1 MKIIYLVYYT
11 LFGLLLFFVKNYLK
25 RKDGTI
31 NDIVVSLI
39 FLIVMSGVV
48 SVFDLGGINE
58 SIYLVIVIE
67 MLLRMFYN
75 FVVEKSSETIDINK
89 FYSDYIITFL
99 LGLVINIVFIN
110 RVDSVIPSG
119 ESLKN
124 IVWLVI
130 ILYVYTVI
138 KGSKISNTNK
148 KSKPLNNIRYN
159 RYIVSNYAKFKQT
172 YHNYIK
178 IKEKNLNTLL
188 YAIMIY
194 EDKSRSSFKRSID
207 NIFYG
212 KLTKV
217 TKLGIMQMET
227 PVYIND
233 IDSISMACNKLN
245 KIYTSL
251 SRKKKLVE
259 VKDILKEYYKEDT
272 RSTDIIYIYN
282 ILIEFNEN

>member
-48 SVFDLGGINE
+48 SVFDLRGINE

-124 IVWLVI
+124 IVWLVV

-138 KGSKISNTNK
+138 KGSKISNSNK
-148 KSKPLNNIRYN
+148 KSKPLNNIIYN

-194 EDKSRSSFKRSID
+194 EDKNRSSFKRSID

>member
-130 ILYVYTVI
+130 ILYSYTVI

-148 KSKPLNNIRYN
+148 ESKPLNNIRYN
-159 RYIVSNYAKFKQT
+159 R
-172 YHNYIK
+172 
-178 IKEKNLNTLL
+178 
-188 YAIMIY
+188 
-194 EDKSRSSFKRSID
+194 
-207 NIFYG
+207 
-212 KLTKV
+212 
-217 TKLGIMQMET
+217 
-227 PVYIND
+227 
-233 IDSISMACNKLN
+233 
-245 KIYTSL
+245 
-251 SRKKKLVE
+251 
-259 VKDILKEYYKEDT
+259 
-272 RSTDIIYIYN
+272 
-282 ILIEFNEN
+282 

>member
-11 LFGLLLFFVKNYLK
+11 LFAFLLFFVKNYLK
-25 RKDGTI
+25 RKNKTI

-39 FLIVMSGVV
+39 YLIVISGVV
-48 SVFDLGGINE
+48 SAFNLNEINE
-58 SIYLVIVIE
+58 SIYLTIIIE

-89 FYSDYIITFL
+89 LYSDYIITFI
-99 LGLVINIVFIN
+99 LGLIINIIFIN

-124 IVWLVI
+124 IIWLVI
-130 ILYVYTVI
+130 ILYIYTVI
-138 KGSKISNTNK
+138 KSTKKDNINK
-148 KSKPLNNIRYN
+148 ESKPLNNIRYN

-172 YHNYIK
+172 YHEYVK
-178 IKEKNLNTLL
+178 ISEKNLNNLL

-194 EDKSRSSFKRSID
+194 EDKNRSSFMRSLD

-233 IDSISMACNKLN
+233 VESITMACNKLN
-245 KIYTSL
+245 KIYTKL
-251 SRKKKLVE
+251 NRKKKLVE
-259 VKDILKEYYKEDT
+259 VKDILTEYYKEDT
-272 RSTDIIYIYN
+272 RNTDIIYIYN
-282 ILIEFNEN
+282 TIIEFNEN

>member
-75 FVVEKSSETIDINK
+75 FVVETIDINK

-99 LGLVINIVFIN
+99 LGIVINIVFIN

-138 KGSKISNTNK
+138 KSSKISNSNK
-148 KSKPLNNIRYN
+148 ESKPLNNIRYN

-172 YHNYIK
+172 YN
-178 IKEKNLNTLL
+178 N
-188 YAIMIY
+188 
-194 EDKSRSSFKRSID
+194 
-207 NIFYG
+207 
-212 KLTKV
+212 
-217 TKLGIMQMET
+217 
-227 PVYIND
+227 
-233 IDSISMACNKLN
+233 
-245 KIYTSL
+245 
-251 SRKKKLVE
+251 
-259 VKDILKEYYKEDT
+259 
-272 RSTDIIYIYN
+272 
-282 ILIEFNEN
+282 

>member
-138 KGSKISNTNK
+138 KGSKISNSNK

-194 EDKSRSSFKRSID
+194 EDKNRSSFKRSID

-245 KIYTSL
+245 KI
-251 SRKKKLVE
+251 
-259 VKDILKEYYKEDT
+259 
-272 RSTDIIYIYN
+272 
-282 ILIEFNEN
+282 

>member
-99 LGLVINIVFIN
+99 LGLVINIVFIRTPPFLDALH
-110 RVDSVIPSG
+110 RVGAREPCCFTI
-119 ESLKN
+119 
-124 IVWLVI
+124 
-130 ILYVYTVI
+130 
-138 KGSKISNTNK
+138 
-148 KSKPLNNIRYN
+148 
-159 RYIVSNYAKFKQT
+159 
-172 YHNYIK
+172 
-178 IKEKNLNTLL
+178 
-188 YAIMIY
+188 
-194 EDKSRSSFKRSID
+194 
-207 NIFYG
+207 
-212 KLTKV
+212 
-217 TKLGIMQMET
+217 
-227 PVYIND
+227 
-233 IDSISMACNKLN
+233 
-245 KIYTSL
+245 
-251 SRKKKLVE
+251 KKLIFT
-259 VKDILKEYYKEDT
+259 IL
-272 RSTDIIYIYN
+272 
-282 ILIEFNEN
+282 